1 MSPEI
6 SIVICTH
13 NRYDLIE
20 PAIKS
25 VEAQDLPR
33 EKYELILV
41 DNSTDRQAQ
50 AKFLSEA
57 ELFCKMRIIVEK
69 TPGLSRARNIGTR
82 AAEAPIVAF
91 MDDDAR
97 ASKSWAS
104 ELVGAFK
111 RNPKAGVVGG
121 PVRPIWPIQ
130 RPTWL
135 HPWLE
140 GYLTIVDRGDS
151 ERTLAHHEWLAGTNI
166 AFMRDPL
173 IEAGLFDEQLGRIG
187 GLLLSNEEL
196 SVTRKLQA
204 RDLVSV
210 YNPNAEMH
218 HTVHKERINQSWF
231 RRRVFWQAISDLFD
245 HEDEKPFSER
255 LEKIFA
261 YQDKLKPRD
270 RGLVGMFED
279 IVDPEAFH
287 AQTAAVAA
295 LVHLLATDARDWREY
310 LNDEGH

>member
-25 VEAQDLPR
+25 VEAQDLPP

-41 DNSTDRQAQ
+41 DNSTDLQAQ
-50 AKFLSEA
+50 ASFLSEA
-57 ELFCKMRIIVEK
+57 ELLCEMRIIVEK
-69 TPGLSRARNIGTR
+69 TPGLSRARNIGAR
-82 AAEAPIVAF
+82 AAKAPIVAF

-97 ASKSWAS
+97 ASKAWAS
-104 ELVGAFK
+104 ELVGVFK
-111 RNPKAGVVGG
+111 RNANAGIVGG
-121 PVRPIWPIQ
+121 PVRPIWSVP

-140 GYLTIVDRGDS
+140 GFLTIVDRGDR
-151 ERTLAHHEWLAGTNI
+151 ERTLAPHEWLAGTNI
-166 AFMRDPL
+166 AFLREPL
-173 IEAGLFDEQLGRIG
+173 IETGLFDEQLGRISK
-187 GLLLSNEEL
+187 LLLSNEEL

-204 RDLVSV
+204 RGFVAV
-210 YNPNAEMH
+210 YNPKAEMH
-218 HTVHKERINQSWF
+218 HTVHKERINQAWF

-245 HEDEKPFSER
+245 HDDEKPFCER

-261 YQDKLKPRD
+261 YQDKLRPRD

-279 IVDPEAFH
+279 IVDPDAFH
-287 AQTAAVAA
+287 AQTTAVTE
-295 LVHLLATDARDWREY
+295 LVHLLAADARDWREY
-310 LNDEGH
+310 LSDEGR